1 MTNFHIFWYLKLLIF
16 YGIVFFFHSIFCEC
30 YSFYFI
36 LDSFKISYL
45 LNFLFTFLS
54 VLILLFFTN
63 KKVEYLAFIFFLIS
77 GLKFLVFFKI
87 LYPVFKSDGEI
98 KNDEILTFFI
108 PYSLGL
114 IFEILIVEN
123 KLKKKNYN

>member
-1 MTNFHIFWYLKLLIF
+1 MTNFHNFWYLKLLIF
-16 YGIVFFFHSIFCEC
+16 YVIVFFFHSTFCNC
-30 YSFYFI
+30 FSFYFG
-36 LDSFKISYL
+36 LDSLKTSYL
-45 LNFLFTFLS
+45 LNFLFTCLS
-54 VLILLFFTN
+54 VLILFFFTN

-77 GLKFLVFFKI
+77 GFKFLVFFKM
-87 LYPVFKSDGEI
+87 LYPEFKDDGEI
-98 KNDEILTFFI
+98 KIDEILIFFI

>member
-1 MTNFHIFWYLKLLIF
+1 LINFRNFWYLKLLFF
-16 YGIVFFFHSIFCEC
+16 YLIVFFFHSIFCNC
-30 YSFYFI
+30 FSFYFV

-45 LNFLFTFLS
+45 LNFLFTCLS
-54 VLILLFFTN
+54 VLILFFFTN

-77 GLKFLVFFKI
+77 VFKFSVFFKM
-87 LYPVFKSDGEI
+87 LYPEFKDDGEI
-98 KNDEILTFFI
+98 KIYEILTFFI

>member
-1 MTNFHIFWYLKLLIF
+1 MTSIITRHFFYDRLIMF
-16 YGIVFFFHSIFCEC
+16 LN
-30 YSFYFI
+30 SFYFI
-36 LDSFKISYL
+36 LDTFKISYL

-54 VLILLFFTN
+54 VLILFFFTN

-77 GLKFLVFFKI
+77 GLKFLLFFKI
-87 LYPVFKSDGEI
+87 LYPGFKSDGEI

-123 KLKKKNYN
+123 KLKKRNYN

>member
-1 MTNFHIFWYLKLLIF
+1 
-16 YGIVFFFHSIFCEC
+16 
-30 YSFYFI
+30 

-54 VLILLFFTN
+54 VLILFFFTN

-98 KNDEILTFFI
+98 KIDEILTFFI

-123 KLKKKNYN
+123 KLKKRNYNSQKS

>member
-1 MTNFHIFWYLKLLIF
+1 MYSLIS
-16 YGIVFFFHSIFCEC
+16 FFCF
-30 YSFYFI
+30 SF
-36 LDSFKISYL
+36 SVKIALSCWEKEL
-45 LNFLFTFLS
+45 LNFLFTCLS
-54 VLILLFFTN
+54 VLILFFFTN

-77 GLKFLVFFKI
+77 GFKFLVFFKM
-87 LYPVFKSDGEI
+87 LYPEFKDDGEI
-98 KNDEILTFFI
+98 KFDEILIFFI